1 METKDHRE
9 ELQSLMVEAEQY
21 KRRMDSIRA
30 QMQIL
35 DTTLEELRNSI
46 SALAVLEENKAG
58 TEILVS
64 IGSGSFIRA
73 QLKDNQKVIV
83 GVGSSLSLEKNIPDA
98 RKVFEERI
106 KEVTEAQDKMRK
118 AAAETTE
125 AIQSLDDEYRH
136 IVSHMQDE
144 QSKKIGNG

>member
-1 METKDHRE
+1 MEAKDHRE

-35 DTTLEELRNSI
+35 DTTLEELRNSM
-46 SALAVLEENKAG
+46 SALAALEENKAG
-58 TEILVS
+58 TEILVP

-73 QLKDNQKVIV
+73 QLKDNEKVIV
-83 GVGSSLSLEKNIPDA
+83 GIGSSLSMEKNVPDA
-98 RKVFEERI
+98 RKVFEDRI
-106 KEVTEAQDKMRK
+106 KEVSEAQDKMRK
-118 AAAETTE
+118 AAAETSE

-136 IVSHMQDE
+136 IVSHMQEE
-144 QSKKIGNG
+144 QGKQTGNV